1 MPTAHRFRP
10 PAAAA
15 AASTAPAAP
24 SRPAPWWRRALRLLA
39 SMRFAIAIMLV
50 LCLGALAASLVPQQ
64 QAAASYYAH
73 FGPTG
78 GAVILALG
86 LDDAYGAW
94 WFLALLGFLI
104 ASTSLCVARHAPY
117 YLAGMRRLPVHI
129 RINGFAA
136 LPWRARAALAGDAPA
151 LAAQAVQALR
161 QRRWRATALPRHDAH
176 GAPGWLVAARKGA
189 SRKWGYIASHSA
201 IVLIGLGGLIDSG
214 LWVQWQRWRQD
225 LQPWAQAGSP
235 ESANAAHWLSPRTPA
250 YRGELHV
257 AEGQQSATALIAS
270 PPGALALALPFAL
283 GLERFEVAYYPN
295 GTPQRFAS
303 QVAITDRHSGQLSRH
318 RIEVNHP
325 LRVHGVDVYLAGFGD
340 GGSPVALRPIA
351 LRPAPQRPDAAPPPL
366 LHTRIGQALPV
377 GPAQGLPQ
385 TYTLEAAQLGLFHI
399 EDERNARQ
407 ATTDAEAAVEAAPP
421 AVPPTS
427 IWRERLRAATRA
439 GHAPGAEP
447 PWRDFGPHITY
458 RLRDASG
465 QAHAF
470 RHFQRAADLGDG
482 VPVFLLGVREP
493 LAHEADWRYL
503 RIPQDA
509 QGRMDD
515 FLRLSH
521 AMGDA
526 RARQQA
532 VQRYVQTAALSAPAA
547 AALHASASQALAAF
561 AGAHT
566 SGAHITAQP
575 PNTLSDTPPG
585 SPSVSPPANAAD
597 ATHWPNGGLPALA
610 RLLEQAPP
618 EHAQRSAAL
627 LLRMLQGLLLELLQA
642 RRHAE
647 GLPALDRHAPAT
659 HAFLHTALTA
669 LDALHAYPVPVAF
682 TLEDFTPVYQAAFQI
697 TRAPGQ
703 PLVFAGLA
711 LLVLGVGL
719 MLYVREQ
726 RLWLWLRQRPDSA
739 TCDALLGMNS
749 PHRTQGMQR
758 RFDALQTLLLHPA
771 SPQELQIKKK

>member
-1 MPTAHRFRP
+1 MPTAPRFRP
-10 PAAAA
+10 PAAAS
-15 AASTAPAAP
+15 AASAAP

-64 QAAASYYAH
+64 QTAASYYAR

-136 LPWRARAALAGDAPA
+136 LPWRARATLAGDAPA

-161 QRRWRATALPRHDAH
+161 QRRWRATTLPRHDAH

-201 IVLIGLGGLIDSG
+201 IALIGLGGLIDSG

-225 LQPWAQAGSP
+225 LQPWAQAGAP
-235 ESANAAHWLSPRTPA
+235 DSANAAHWLSPRTPA

-257 AEGQQSATALIAS
+257 AEGRQSATALIAS

-283 GLERFEVAYYPN
+283 GLERFEVTYHPN
-295 GTPQRFAS
+295 GAPQRFAS

-340 GGSPVALRPIA
+340 GGSPVTLRPVA
-351 LRPAPQRPDAAPPPL
+351 LRPAPQRPASSPTAHPPA

-399 EDERNARQ
+399 EDGRSARQ
-407 ATTDAEAAVEAAPP
+407 APPAQAEADAATTAAPP
-421 AVPPTS
+421 AAAPAS
-427 IWRERLRAATRA
+427 IWRERLRAASHA

-493 LAHEADWRYL
+493 LAPEADWRYL

-521 AMGDA
+521 ALGDA

-561 AGAHT
+561 AGARTSDAHT
-566 SGAHITAQP
+566 AAAQP
-575 PNTLSDTPPG
+575 PDTQSNTSRD
-585 SPSVSPPANAAD
+585 SPPAD

-610 RLLEQAPP
+610 RLLEQTPP
-618 EHAQRSAAL
+618 EHAQHSAAL

-647 GLPALDRHAPAT
+647 GLPALDQHAPAT

-749 PHRTQGMQR
+749 PHRTQDMQR
-758 RFDALQTLLLHPA
+758 RF
-771 SPQELQIKKK
+771 